1 MAQEDD
7 GIRAGLIAGMAVVA
21 LVVVGVVG
29 GVVLRSLHSASASA
43 PAAEPAAAAAPDVS
57 AADKL
62 LDELLVMPL
71 AGQLVGRVYFASAED
86 DLPPDAGAV
95 LDRALQALNAAPDKR
110 IVLSGFHDASGDPEK
125 NIALAKARALAVRK
139 GLIERGADPQ
149 RIGLR
154 KPEQTVVGDH
164 PEEARRVELRLVET
178 K

>member
-29 GVVLRSLHSASASA
+29 GVVLRSLHAASA

-154 KPEQTVVGDH
+154 KPEQTVGGDR